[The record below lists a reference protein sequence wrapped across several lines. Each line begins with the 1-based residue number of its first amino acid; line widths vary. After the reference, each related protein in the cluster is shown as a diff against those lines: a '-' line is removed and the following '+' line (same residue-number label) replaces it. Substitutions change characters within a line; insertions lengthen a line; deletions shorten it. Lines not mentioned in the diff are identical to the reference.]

1 MAPHTVN
8 PDAYTV
14 PTIKI
19 GFAPEHEGHD
29 RQVTADTAM
38 LQHLHHPCHGGGWTL
53 FFQVPG
59 GHRVEDHFI
68 PVHPRRLGRRGPG
81 QATAQPAAHRQL
93 ITEAP
98 SGSISGTVTLTTHH
112 QENAPSR

>member
-19 GFAPEHEGHD
+19 GFAPEHEVHD

-68 PVHPRRLGRRGPG
+68 PFIPDDLADVDRAKRRLS
-81 QATAQPAAHRQL
+81 RQH
-93 ITEAP
+93 T
-98 SGSISGTVTLTTHH
+98 G
-112 QENAPSR
+112 N